1 MIELKKLRKN
11 ITLQDKKRAKYIK
24 QAMKEAHALGYSNNE
39 DDYHNYIHQRI
50 DELIGEYK

>member
-1 MIELKKLRKN
+1 MIELKKLRKS